1 MRRARFVTSRR
12 KVPAA
17 NLALAMLPMQQLR
30 SSWRSSRI
38 VWLIPLMMA
47 AGAGVCLGQEAA
59 AAAKRV
65 APTIR
70 FLAGEAARKA
80 LLDDSAD
87 GYFDRL
93 TELEMAAKTGS
104 PVAGETR
111 KERVEET
118 RRRYAEGVRTFSE
131 REQAALRAHVER
143 IDPIL
148 RERYPRLAAL
158 PWSFIKVTASIESGF
173 PHTRGAHI
181 VLSEP
186 ALMALAAGQGDE
198 VAQAAARQMGAM
210 LLLHEQLH
218 VLQRKEPQLFDDLYT
233 RVWNFR
239 RAPQIEGAEKLKA
252 RIVVNPD
259 GPDTVWI
266 LPVGE
271 GEWVWPL
278 IVFPEGMKE
287 ERAGLHR
294 MQSIAVAVEAREG
307 GGGFRVKT
315 DETGAPVIRP
325 LTQSKEYMKA
335 FYPSEYVYHP
345 NEASADLFAR
355 LVLHD
360 SFGADAD
367 VPEERRE
374 RVEAG
379 LKPIR
384 EWFAKKLGK

>member
-1 MRRARFVTSRR
+1 M
-12 KVPAA
+12 
-17 NLALAMLPMQQLR
+17 
-30 SSWRSSRI
+30 I
-38 VWLIPLMMA
+38 V
-47 AGAGVCLGQEAA
+47 AGAGVCLGQQA
-59 AAAKRV
+59 AAAKR
-65 APTIR
+65 AMPTVR
-70 FLAGEAARKA
+70 FLEGEAARDA

-87 GYFDRL
+87 GYFSRL

-104 PVAGETR
+104 PVAGESR
-111 KERVEET
+111 NERVEET
-118 RRRYAEGVRTFSE
+118 RRRYAEGVRAFTE
-131 REQAALRAHVER
+131 REQAALRGLVER

-158 PWSFIKVTASIESGF
+158 PWSFIKVAASIESGF

-186 ALMALAAGQGDE
+186 MLMALAAGQGKE
-198 VAQAAARQMGAM
+198 AVEAPGGQMAAM

-218 VLQRKEPQLFDDLYT
+218 VLQRKEPQLFEDLYT
-233 RVWNFR
+233 RVWKFR

-252 RIVVNPD
+252 RMVVNPD
-259 GPDTVWI
+259 GPDAVWI
-266 LPVGE
+266 LPVGD

-287 ERAGLHR
+287 ERAGLRH
-294 MQSIAVAVEAREG
+294 MQSIAVAIGAREG
-307 GGGFRVKT
+307 GGFRLKT
-315 DETGAPVIRP
+315 DETGAPAIRP
-325 LTQSKEYMKA
+325 LEQSKEYMKA

-360 SFGADAD
+360 SFGADAE
-367 VPEERRE
+367 VPDERRE

-384 EWFAKKLGK
+384 GWFAKSLGK

>member
-1 MRRARFVTSRR
+1 M
-12 KVPAA
+12 
-17 NLALAMLPMQQLR
+17 LAKPLMQQT
-30 SSWRSSRI
+30 WPSRPTR
-38 VWLIPLMMA
+38 VLWLIPLLLLV
-47 AGAGVCLGQEAA
+47 GARVCLGQEAA
-59 AAAKRV
+59 VAKRV
-65 APTIR
+65 GPTIH
-70 FLAGEAARKA
+70 FLEGEAARKA

-87 GYFDRL
+87 GYFNRL

-104 PVAGETR
+104 PLRGETR
-111 KERVEET
+111 EARVEEA
-118 RRRYAEGVRTFSE
+118 RRRYRDGVREFTE
-131 REQAALRAHVER
+131 REQEALQSYIARL
-143 IDPIL
+143 DPIL

-158 PWSFIKVTASIESGF
+158 PWSFIKVAPSIESGF

-186 ALMALAAGQGDE
+186 VLAALAAGHEGDAGE
-198 VAQAAARQMGAM
+198 AAGRRMAWP

-218 VLQRKEPQLFDDLYT
+218 VLQRKGPKLFEDLYT
-233 RVWNFR
+233 RVWKFR
-239 RAPQIEGAEKLKA
+239 HAPQIAGAEKIKS
-252 RIVVNPD
+252 RNVVNPD
-259 GPDTVWI
+259 GPDAVWI

-278 IVFPEGMKE
+278 IVFPEGMNE

-294 MQSIAVAVEAREG
+294 MQSIAVEVESRD

-315 DETGAPVIRP
+315 NETGTPLIRP
-325 LTQSKEYMKA
+325 LSQSKEYMKT
-335 FYPSEYVYHP
+335 FFPSEYVYHP

-355 LVLHD
+355 VVLHD
-360 SFGADAD
+360 SLGADAD

-384 EWFAKKLGK
+384 EWFANNLGK